1 MREAAENEL
10 LKPAMATD
18 DDDDDER
25 GAGLMIDLLHNEVR
39 RKVFSGSLECA

>member
-10 LKPAMATD
+10 LKPAMAT
-18 DDDDDER
+18 DDDDER

-39 RKVFSGSLECA
+39 RKVFSGSVECA